1 MLSIHLY
8 LALSVLMGG
17 LLFFF
22 LFRFVLFPL
31 AALFSRFRISHFP
44 AHFCRRHRIFP
55 RFILRLDWKMGCFS
69 RCRGWWRGRRERWK
83 AEIATDAWLK
93 VPNKATRRESIIY
106 VYISIQLVIDVHT
119 FYIYLSYICMYM
131 INKEDKAN

>member
-55 RFILRLDWKMGCFS
+55 RFILRLDWKMDCFS
-69 RCRGWWRGRRERWK
+69 RCRGWWRGRRGRWK

-93 VPNKATRRESIIY
+93 VPNKATRREHDIW
-106 VYISIQLVIDVHT
+106 L
-119 FYIYLSYICMYM
+119 YIYTVSYRRAYILYLSLLHMYVH
-131 INKEDKAN
+131 DK